1 MTAIPDGSLK
11 YLELNHFF
19 TLSLVFYVTYTGNKI
34 MANFWLVK
42 PPEISNRL
50 NYLLMDL
57 NFQQVKSTQQTPR
70 GNATLEKY
78 ALIQSSSFLCTLSN
92 LPKLTLLGL
101 GETLQLSDRDYTFFG
116 TLASLRQNILSAI
129 KVMKGRVLS

>member
-1 MTAIPDGSLK
+1 
-11 YLELNHFF
+11 
-19 TLSLVFYVTYTGNKI
+19 
-34 MANFWLVK
+34 
-42 PPEISNRL
+42 
-50 NYLLMDL
+50 MDF

-101 GETLQLSDRDYTFFG
+101 GGTLQLSDRDYTFFG
-116 TLASLRQNILSAI
+116 NLASLRQNILSAI
-129 KVMKGRVLS
+129 KVMKGRVLSIKNGEEVEQQEDELQYAVCLLL